1 MFTKTE
7 AIVLRVHPW
16 SNSSHLVTWL
26 TPAHGR
32 VTTRVKG
39 ACRPKSFCLGQYDLF
54 YTCELIF
61 YTRDTGGVHSI
72 REVSPLHLREA
83 LRENWRS
90 ACAANYYA
98 DLACHA
104 SVPMQESRA
113 HFNLLQ
119 RDLDALCAST
129 PTTADI
135 LLHEARL
142 LKLLGFTPHLA
153 HCPHCRTHTNHPV
166 RYSITAAHPLCEH
179 TRPAAPSDHVLTLPL
194 GVLNALSDLFQTG
207 RVSPP
212 ENFSLDIRRFLGIFM
227 RHHLELPMSARRT
240 LFDLFSSLPV
250 APCAPPPRNH
260 T

>member
-39 ACRPKSFCLGQYDLF
+39 ANRPKSFFLGQYDLF

-61 YTRDTGGVHSI
+61 YTRETGGVHSI
-72 REVSPLHLREA
+72 REASSLNLREP
-83 LRENWRS
+83 LRDNWRA

-98 DLACHA
+98 DLAHHA

-119 RDLDALCAST
+119 RDLDALCAAT

-142 LKLLGFTPHLA
+142 LKLLGFTPNLA
-153 HCPHCRTHTNHPV
+153 HCPQCHTHPHQPV
-166 RYSITAAHPLCEH
+166 RYSVTAARPLCEH
-179 TRPAAPSDHVLTLPL
+179 TRPAAPSDHVLTLPF
-194 GVLNALSDLFQTG
+194 GVLRALANLFQSG
-207 RVSPP
+207 RGFSP

-240 LFDLFSSLPV
+240 LFDLFNSLPV
-250 APCAPPPRNH
+250 APCASP
-260 T
+260 